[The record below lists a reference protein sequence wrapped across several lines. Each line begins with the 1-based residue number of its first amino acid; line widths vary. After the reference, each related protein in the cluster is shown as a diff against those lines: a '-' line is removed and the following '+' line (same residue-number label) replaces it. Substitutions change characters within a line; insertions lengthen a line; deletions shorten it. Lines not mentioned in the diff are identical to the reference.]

1 MQCSGKNPRPTVLP
15 PEQGQERLGVPAGRA
30 LKTAAQSSATAKG
43 QIGDPGEEQSF
54 ANASKGKGQGPVC
67 WEMWKEMNAMSDGE
81 I

>member
-1 MQCSGKNPRPTVLP
+1 MLP

-30 LKTAAQSSATAKG
+30 LKTAAESSATAKG